1 MRRPGGTVPNP
12 AAQGNNAA
20 PATIPN
26 PGHAIPEVAEHNLTM
41 AVYFLNHRKRVSRP
55 TLAGDV
61 TLPAIRALRELKH
74 AEDNHENPTKL
85 PKIDP
90 NDWPRTIDGIQD
102 YLCRYLGSTGIPL
115 AYVTRPEQAVTL
127 AALDAIDYP
136 TPRDEMIAHAPHHA
150 ANGYTLLPTYLEDRA
165 KVWELMVQICGN
177 RADCWVYMEG
187 GQARQDGRTAFHGL
201 YNNYLGPN
209 KVDNQAAAA
218 ETKLASTTY
227 TGEKKRWNFDKYVQV
242 HIAQYSILSSLEQH
256 GYKGI
261 DERSRVRI
269 LMAGIKTNALDP
281 VTTRIMSPPELRQ
294 DFDGCVTL
302 YRDFL
307 QRQEGQRGANASL
320 NVARI
325 STSSEKRA
333 GATVEDRYYTREE
346 YSKLSPEQ
354 KLALKRKRESRGPR
368 MKGRDAKRHKRTDTA
383 YEVKQLAA
391 VVARLKKKHGGDKAD
406 SDNGEDA
413 APNEKREN
421 PALTRQRPR
430 GDQA

>member
-1 MRRPGGTVPNP
+1 
-12 AAQGNNAA
+12 
-20 PATIPN
+20 
-26 PGHAIPEVAEHNLTM
+26 M
-41 AVYFLNHRKRVSRP
+41 AVYFLNHRKRVLRL
-55 TLAGDV
+55 TLASDV
-61 TLPAIRALRELKH
+61 TLAAIRALCELKH

-90 NDWPRTIDGIQD
+90 NDWPHTIDGIQD
-102 YLCRYLGSTGIPL
+102 YLRQYLGSSGIPL
-115 AYVTRPEQAVTL
+115 AYVTRPKQVVTL
-127 AALDAIDYP
+127 AALDATNYP
-136 TPRDEMIAHAPHHA
+136 TPRDEMIARAPHHA
-150 ANGYTLLPTYLEDRA
+150 ANGYTPLPTYLEDCA

-187 GQARQDGRTAFHGL
+187 GQARQDGRMAFRGL

-218 ETKLASTTY
+218 ETKLSSTTS

-261 DERSRVRI
+261 DERSRVRL
-269 LMAGIKTNALDP
+269 LMVGIKTNVLDP
-281 VTTRIMSPPELRQ
+281 VMTRIMSSPKLRQ

-307 QRQEGQRGANASL
+307 QRQEGQCGANTSL

-325 STSSEKRA
+325 STSNEKRS
-333 GATVEDRYYTREE
+333 GAVMEDRYYMHKE

-354 KLALKRKRESRGPR
+354 KLALKCKRESRGTHA
-368 MKGRDAKRHKRTDTA
+368 KSRDAKRHKQTDTA

-391 VVARLKKKHGGDKAD
+391 VVARLKKKHRGDKGNK
-406 SDNGEDA
+406 SDDEDA
-413 APNEKREN
+413 TANEKKEN
-421 PALTRQRPR
+421 LALTRQRPC